1 VKQREGDTAPC
12 KRLALFG
19 GIDHLVLVP
28 IPETTSAEAYESY
41 IGGKCLRA
49 CRGEAWRD
57 IKACIIESPRIVDIV
72 HLPAVSEP
80 FITWTMSGEAEF
92 QEREGNRPW
101 VTHRIKR
108 GSFFLT
114 TGGGIYDCRWKAVT
128 PEPFET
134 MLVFVELPLIQRA
147 LEEVFGVDAKHARL
161 RDLSAF
167 TDADLH
173 WLMERLY
180 KELIRRK
187 ASPLLVQSLAQA
199 IAVHLA
205 RNYAELTS
213 EPHSGSPSL
222 PGFKLRQIT
231 DWMSEHMAEDFSLAQ
246 LAAKAGLSKFHFIRL
261 FKNATGETPS
271 RYHTHLRM
279 DAARRLLRETKK
291 SVAEVALDIGYAN
304 PSHFAKLFRRQTG
317 LSPSD
322 YRQQR

>member
-1 VKQREGDTAPC
+1 MQG
-12 KRLALFG
+12 LALFDVV
-19 GIDHLVLVP
+19 DHLLLVP

-49 CRGEAWRD
+49 CRGAAWRD
-57 IKACIIESPRIVDIV
+57 IKACIIASPRIVDLV

-101 VTHRIKR
+101 ITHRIKR

-114 TGGGIYDCRWKAVT
+114 TGGGIYDCRWTALT

-147 LEEVFGVDAKHARL
+147 LKEVFGADANHARL

-167 TDADLH
+167 TDGDLN
-173 WLMERLY
+173 WLMERLH

-187 ASPLLVQSLAQA
+187 ASPLLVQSIAQA

-205 RNYAELTS
+205 RNYAELAK

-231 DWMSEHMAEDFSLAQ
+231 DWMSEHMAEEFDLERLASQ
-246 LAAKAGLSKFHFIRL
+246 ARLSKFHFNRL
-261 FKNATGETPS
+261 FKNATGMSPS
-271 RYHTHLRM
+271 QYHINLRM
-279 DAARRLLRETKK
+279 DAARRMLRETKK
-291 SVAEVALDIGYAN
+291 SIIAVAVDVGYSN

-322 YRQQR
+322 YRRQH